1 MRYEL
6 LLMVISVL
14 FITMGYAKSNSDECN
29 GESIKYVPYGVF
41 DKIDVIQ

>member
-6 LLMVISVL
+6 LLMIISVL
-14 FITMGYAKSNSDECN
+14 FITMGYAKSTSDECN